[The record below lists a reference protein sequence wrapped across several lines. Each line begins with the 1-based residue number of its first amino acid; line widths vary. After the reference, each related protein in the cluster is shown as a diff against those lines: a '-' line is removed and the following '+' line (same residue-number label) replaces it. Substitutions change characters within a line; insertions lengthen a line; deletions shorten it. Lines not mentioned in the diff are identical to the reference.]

1 MYVNDAVLCFGNMN
15 IYWLKYVSLYNN
27 IFYLSI
33 YENVFVKRKLN
44 MFKKKINLTNIEK
57 LYS

>member
-1 MYVNDAVLCFGNMN
+1 MYVNDAVLCFRNMN

-44 MFKKKINLTNIEK
+44 MFKKRIKLTNIEK